1 LRKILVI
8 AVREYAAAVKTKA
21 FIFTL
26 ILLPL
31 WMSAG
36 PLMEK
41 VTKRAGDVSEK
52 RIAVI
57 DRTGAGLYDI
67 LEDAARERNEKNI
80 FDPQT
85 HRQTDPRA
93 TPTRK

>member
-1 LRKILVI
+1 MRKILVI
-8 AVREYAAAVKTKA
+8 AAREYAAAVKTKA

-52 RIAVI
+52 PIAVI
-57 DRTGAGLYDI
+57 DRTESLYTE
-67 LEDAARERNEKNI
+67 LVSR
-80 FDPQT
+80 
-85 HRQTDPRA
+85 RQGHANRG
-93 TPTRK
+93 